1 MTPKENCKRFVS
13 AVSKRSGICKA
24 TVEQVLPAIFDE
36 IRYQLVEGK
45 IPHVPIDSFGTFAIK
60 EMPRRQY
67 HDTRGGKDK
76 LRILEPKKIIKFA
89 PAHNLAKEVE
99 RGVFDP
105 TRKAFTRHPDDPI
118 IRRRKDFKYKPLTG
132 EIPKG
137 QVTVI
142 G

>member
-36 IRYQLVEGK
+36 IRYQLVEGR

-67 HDTRGGKDK
+67 FRKDK
-76 LRILEPKKIIKFA
+76 NELRILEPKKIIKFA

-118 IRRRKDFKYKPLTG
+118 IRRRKNFKYQPLTK

-137 QVTVI
+137 QIEKV
-142 G
+142 

>member
-60 EMPRRQY
+60 EMPQRQY
-67 HDTRGGKDK
+67 HYTRGGKDE
-76 LRILEPKKIIKFA
+76 LRILEAKRIIKFA
-89 PAHNLAKEVE
+89 PAHNLAKEVKC
-99 RGVFDP
+99 GVFDP
-105 TRKAFTRHPDDPI
+105 TRRAFTRHPDDPI
-118 IRRRKDFKYKPLTG
+118 IKRRKNFKYKPLIG
-132 EIPKG
+132 DIPKG
-137 QVTVI
+137 QIEKV
-142 G
+142 